1 MRGHMSKAR
10 FFGFAAIAL
19 LVASPAIAGEH
30 VVAQK
35 NKSFSPADLTIKPG
49 DSVVF
54 KNEDEVVH
62 NVFSI
67 TKGAEFNLNMQGPG
81 QSASYTFPG
90 EGKFEIRCVM
100 HPTMKLIVTVKK

>member
-1 MRGHMSKAR
+1 MSPAR
-10 FFGFAAIAL
+10 LFGFAAIAL
-19 LVASPAIAGEH
+19 LLAAPAAAGEH

-35 NKSFSPADLTIKPG
+35 NKSFAPAELTIKPG
-49 DSVVF
+49 DTVVF
-54 KNEDEVVH
+54 KNEDDVVH

-81 QSASYTFPG
+81 QSSSYTFPS

>member
-1 MRGHMSKAR
+1 MRGPMSRAR
-10 FFGFAAIAL
+10 CFGLAAVAL
-19 LVASPAIAGEH
+19 LLATPAAAGEH
-30 VVAQK
+30 VVLQK
-35 NKSFSPADLTIKPG
+35 NKSFSQAELTVKTG

-54 KNEDEVVH
+54 KNEDDVVH

-67 TKGAEFNLNMQGPG
+67 SKGAEFNLNMQGPG
-81 QSASYTFPG
+81 QSASYTFPS